1 MTDKLGNVIEDRVYT
16 ATDMNRKLVLERRD
30 EVVAAKITQYLK
42 ASCRY
47 DKTIVFCEDIDHA
60 ACMR

>member
-1 MTDKLGNVIEDRVYT
+1 
-16 ATDMNRKLVLERRD
+16 MNRKLVLERRD

-60 ACMR
+60 ARMR